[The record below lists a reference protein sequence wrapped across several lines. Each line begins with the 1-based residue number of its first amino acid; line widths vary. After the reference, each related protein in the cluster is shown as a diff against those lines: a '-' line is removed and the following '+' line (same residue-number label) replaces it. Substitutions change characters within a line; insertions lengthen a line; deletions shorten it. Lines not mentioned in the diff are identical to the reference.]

1 MTPSGDS
8 SMLSVKDIAVSDRVI
23 FALDVQSA
31 ADARALVESLGDSV
45 SFYKIGLEL
54 CMAGGYFEL
63 LAWLR
68 GRGKKVF
75 ADLKFYDIPQTV
87 GRSVAQLADH
97 DVQFCTVHGDRA
109 IIEAA
114 VANRAAI
121 NILAVTVLTS
131 LDERDLGEMGYSGTV
146 QDLALQRA
154 RTALES
160 GCNGVISSGLEAP
173 TIREHL
179 GHDLIV
185 VCPGVRPAAQDDD
198 QKRVVTVEQAFL
210 NGADHIVVGRPIRDA
225 GDPRAA
231 ATQIRDAIAGVFS

>member
-1 MTPSGDS
+1 MTSDSGTS
-8 SMLSVKDIAVSDRVI
+8 RLSTKDISPSDRLI
-23 FALDVQSA
+23 FALDVASA
-31 ADARALVESLGDSV
+31 DDAHALVEGLGDSV
-45 SFYKIGLEL
+45 GFYKVGLEL

-68 GRGKKVF
+68 ERGKKVF

-87 GRSVAQLADH
+87 GRAVARLSDH
-97 DVQFCTVHGDRA
+97 DVQFCTVHGDRSM
-109 IIEAA
+109 IEAA
-114 VANRAAI
+114 VKHRGEVSV
-121 NILAVTVLTS
+121 LAVTVLTS
-131 LDERDLGEMGYSGTV
+131 LDENDLREMGYSGTP

-160 GCNGVISSGLEAP
+160 GCDGVISSGLEAP
-173 TIREHL
+173 TIRAAL
-179 GHDLIV
+179 GYDLIV

-225 GDPRAA
+225 DDPRRSAV
-231 ATQIRDAIAGVFS
+231 QIQEAIAGIFT